1 MNEDPTCPA
10 CECYVDIDNL
20 RTVTVPHSLS
30 PHGQTYYHGSCYDPW
45 AEEVGHGAA
54 EVRTVSSTGGE
65 KGVKPAR
72 FDLLPVG
79 PLTKVATLYG
89 KGASKYDDH
98 NWRRGYEWSKSYAAM
113 MRHAT
118 QFWGGEDLDPDTQ
131 LPHLASVVFHALALM
146 EYMEHHRDFDDRY
159 LPISDS
165 GRIVTMATTEEN

>member
-1 MNEDPTCPA
+1 MDYVTCA
-10 CECYVDIDNL
+10 HC
-20 RTVTVPHSLS
+20 TWTVPKSKAVGVTRRIV
-30 PHGQTYYHGSCYDPW
+30 PPDVNYYHPECYDPW
-45 AEEVGHGAA
+45 AKEVGHGAA

-146 EYMEHHRDFDDRY
+146 EYMEHHRNFDDRY